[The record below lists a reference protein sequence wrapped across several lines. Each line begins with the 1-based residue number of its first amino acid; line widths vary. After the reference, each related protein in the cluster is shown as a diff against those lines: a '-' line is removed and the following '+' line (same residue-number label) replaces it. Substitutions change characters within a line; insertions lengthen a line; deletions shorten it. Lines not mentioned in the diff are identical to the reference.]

1 MWARPDRAKV
11 GRDGDDRGRRSQAE
25 EGRAL
30 LLLEVQTWQTGRLN
44 HALDRSI
51 FVLPYF
57 EGMVILPET
66 YNLPYSVYSKLKN
79 LFLFITLR
87 FVVS

>member
-66 YNLPYSVYSKLKN
+66 FYLRYRKTCFLEIMR
-79 LFLFITLR
+79 LF
-87 FVVS
+87 VS

>member
-1 MWARPDRAKV
+1 M
-11 GRDGDDRGRRSQAE
+11 GRDGDDHGRRSQAE
-25 EGRAL
+25 EGQAL
-30 LLLEVQTWQTGRLN
+30 LLLEVQTWQNGRLN
-44 HALDRSI
+44 LRYRSVVF
-51 FVLPYF
+51 FVLPFF